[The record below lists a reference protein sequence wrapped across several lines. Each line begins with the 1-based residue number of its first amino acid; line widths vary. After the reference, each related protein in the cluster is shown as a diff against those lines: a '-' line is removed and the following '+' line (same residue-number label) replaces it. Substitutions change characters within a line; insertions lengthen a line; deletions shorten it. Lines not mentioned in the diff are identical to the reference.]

1 MVQNLKDINRENLL
15 DFCLDNSFNN
25 LQDMGDYFG
34 VSKQRVDQILK
45 PKGMVKI
52 FEHIKNYKKYK
63 KSLNENMSYVTDDVW
78 MPINVDSK
86 KTYEVSDLGDIREVI
101 TEDHGFINH
110 TYCIKKNQYIT
121 STTNNPKGYLG
132 FDMTYTN
139 GNRARHLVH
148 RLVAEAFI
156 PNPDNLPCVNH
167 IDGDPHNNDRYNL
180 EWCTHSDNI
189 RHYWDY
195 VHENSS
201 SKRYEYEITSPEGE
215 ITTIHN
221 LTKWCRDSR
230 LSYHSFSQCL
240 AGKSQTCCGGYT
252 ISRKH

>member
-52 FEHIKNYKKYK
+52 FEHIKNYEKYK
-63 KSLNENMSYVTDDVW
+63 KSLNENMSYVTDDIW
-78 MPINVDSK
+78 KPFSIESK
-86 KTYEVSDLGDIREVI
+86 YFYEISDKGEVRQII
-101 TEDHGFINH
+101 T
-110 TYCIKKNQYIT
+110 KQYGIFEHSYTKRRNPCIT
-121 STTNNPKGYLG
+121 STNKKQEGYLG
-132 FDMTYTN
+132 FDVVQEGKRVRYTI
-139 GNRARHLVH
+139 H

-180 EWCTHSDNI
+180 EWCTYKDNT

-195 VHENSS
+195 VHENSEN
-201 SKRYEYEITSPEGE
+201 KRYNYDITTPDGE
-215 ITTIHN
+215 IITVHN
-221 LTKWCRDSR
+221 LRKWCRDFNF
-230 LSYHSFSQCL
+230 LYESFQQCL